1 MIGTSPFPPPPF
13 ATLFTYMIFIYLQS
27 FIYVNFS
34 RVFNIAN
41 QWLTRHSPFAPL
53 CDVDEWRAKSS
64 PFWIQGGFSKFSR
77 IMAAN
82 NTKRSEKKNRKWL
95 GFEDGFSRGWER
107 KSTTVFLLF
116 IDKVDYSC
124 SKGLWCVCNIQN
136 NTWLLVDVKFFFSC
150 STRT

>member
-1 MIGTSPFPPPPF
+1 MRDLVKKNPRDVWLEPPPPPF
-13 ATLFTYMIFIYLQS
+13 AILFTYMIFIYLQS

-53 CDVDEWRAKSS
+53 CYVDEWRAKSS

-82 NTKRSEKKNRKWL
+82 NTKRSVPLTNR
-95 GFEDGFSRGWER
+95 
-107 KSTTVFLLF
+107 
-116 IDKVDYSC
+116 
-124 SKGLWCVCNIQN
+124 
-136 NTWLLVDVKFFFSC
+136 DV
-150 STRT
+150 